1 MLAAAP
7 EIDDQSFYVPAIAVD
22 DHKEEMA
29 SFTREMKKWSVRP
42 RLFETA
48 TDWARLARKANNDTI
63 LISDNLLPGVN
74 DLGSLGYPDID
85 TSRGEE
91 AGLRLLTTYC
101 DRLGISPGLRIL
113 LTQFPL
119 RKEAKQFVNHRNK
132 SQASRVHVFMKNKA
146 EDVRQLDDVVRRFS
160 RDRRSEFV
168 KDKVEYIRDTGRD
181 WHFSELEVAKL
192 FSVQDEDDAVWVA
205 ATSGTT
211 SLDIERRCDLIYRI
225 KLNLATVYG
234 GHDLAQETK
243 WWRTKLPILGHKTP
257 FEYVSTHG
265 IERLYSLVSVME
277 GNH

>member
-1 MLAAAP
+1 MFATARD
-7 EIDDQSFYVPAIAVD
+7 IDDESFYVPALAVD

-29 SFTREMKKWSVRP
+29 SFTREMKKWNVRP
-42 RLFETA
+42 KLFETA
-48 TDWARLARKANNDTI
+48 TDWARLARKADDDTI

-74 DLGSLGYPDID
+74 DLGSLGFPDVD

-101 DRLGISPGLRIL
+101 DRSQIDAGLKIL

-119 RKEAKQFVNHRNK
+119 RKEAKQYVNHRNRNENNK
-132 SQASRVHVFMKNKA
+132 IYVFMKNKP
-146 EDVRQLDDVVRRFS
+146 EDVRELDNVVRKFS
-160 RDRRSEFV
+160 RDRRTRFIR
-168 KDKVEYIRDTGRD
+168 DKVEYIRDAGRD
-181 WHFSELEVAKL
+181 WHFSELEVANL

-234 GHDLAQETK
+234 GGDLAQEAA
-243 WWRTKLPILGHKTP
+243 WWRTKLPILGNKTP
-257 FEYVSTHG
+257 FEYVSSHG